1 MARFSSLRDGIEGG
15 LIEDIGY
22 TIDISDRIKCARLS
36 GRFSSCVAC
45 ELEPPDIELTL
56 VGRNLESRENRD
68 GWDEG
73 GRLRMDFPGVGIVT
87 AEEEAEGFEQ

>member
-1 MARFSSLRDGIEGG
+1 L
-15 LIEDIGY
+15 
-22 TIDISDRIKCARLS
+22 
-36 GRFSSCVAC
+36 
-45 ELEPPDIELTL
+45 ELPDIELTL

-87 AEEEAEGFEQ
+87 AEEEAEGLEQ